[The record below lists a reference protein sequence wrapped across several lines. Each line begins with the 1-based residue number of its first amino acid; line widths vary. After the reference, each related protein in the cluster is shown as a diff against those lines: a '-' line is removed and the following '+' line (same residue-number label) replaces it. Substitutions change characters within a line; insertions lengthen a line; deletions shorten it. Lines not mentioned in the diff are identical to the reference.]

1 MSSGKLEILREKAA
15 SEMLYRSEKFK
26 WTILLSWCKK
36 PRFDFVGS
44 FLIGE
49 KNE

>member
-15 SEMLYRSEKFK
+15 SEMLYWSEKFK
-26 WTILLSWCKK
+26 WTIHRSWCKK
-36 PRFDFVGS
+36 PRFDLFVT
-44 FLIGE
+44 FFIGE